1 MNSRKLRT
9 PHILDYR
16 GERLYIGKRLRH
28 RDSCMSVSTGDT
40 AIQDS

>member
-1 MNSRKLRT
+1 MCGNT
-9 PHILDYR
+9 HILDYR
-16 GERLYIGKRLRH
+16 REHLYIGKRLRH